1 MRSKGVVTALCA
13 FLRREMPS
21 ADLSVPA
28 QLHAARVLR
37 SSKHI
42 LMGEHEALWVSATAE
57 CARVHANPADFGS
70 EYATVA
76 ADREHTL
83 FMAWLHATTEV
94 DLAES
99 VVWRLLC
106 HLRQD
111 ATWRDPELFVLTVPS
126 TPQMIAFR
134 ALEAQQCASEAL
146 HASVLFELQ
155 KPPCAAV
162 AQLRLAKQATQRRM
176 RLQEAYATRARAVAF
191 AEM

>member
-1 MRSKGVVTALCA
+1 
-13 FLRREMPS
+13 MPS
-21 ADLSVPA
+21 ADLTVPE
-28 QLHAARVLR
+28 QLHAARVRR
-37 SSKHI
+37 SGTHI
-42 LMGEHEALWVSATAE
+42 LMGEREALWVSATAE

-70 EYATVA
+70 EYVMSV
-76 ADREHTL
+76 ADREHGL
-83 FMAWLHATTEV
+83 FMAWLEATTEV

-106 HLRQD
+106 QLRQD
-111 ATWRDPELFVLTVPS
+111 ATWHDPALSALTVPS

-162 AQLRLAKQATQRRM
+162 AQLRLAKQATQRRT
-176 RLQEAYATRARAVAF
+176 RLQEAYAARAQAAAAF
-191 AEM
+191 D